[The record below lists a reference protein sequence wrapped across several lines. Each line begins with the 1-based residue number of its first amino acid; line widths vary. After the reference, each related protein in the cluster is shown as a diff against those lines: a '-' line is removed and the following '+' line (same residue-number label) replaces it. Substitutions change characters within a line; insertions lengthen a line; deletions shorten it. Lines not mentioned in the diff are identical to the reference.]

1 MCISLCTVIGCE
13 DSGNPFI
20 SVMRSRN
27 RSKYVYWKLID
38 PPECKNSCKCSRSQ
52 RGVCVCV
59 CAHVHVQSLMW
70 VVEGA
75 VEGSGKQVA
84 INFFTTSSLPL
95 E

>member
-1 MCISLCTVIGCE
+1 MQSFAEGC
-13 DSGNPFI
+13 
-20 SVMRSRN
+20 
-27 RSKYVYWKLID
+27 
-38 PPECKNSCKCSRSQ
+38 
-52 RGVCVCV
+52 VCVCV
-59 CAHVHVQSLMW
+59 HAHVQSLMW